1 MLAKLL
7 FADYQN
13 HALPG
18 MHDGPQQ
25 VAEAAATLLSLREA
39 GVYRVLLTP
48 TYRPFYESIRRFQLR
63 RTQAWRLLRDTLPRE
78 TRDMQIFL
86 AAQTVLEPGCCA
98 APDLGRLVI
107 PRSDYLLVELPL
119 PAFADWVDFELH
131 LLLHCRHLRPVF
143 ARFERAVLLYPEKI
157 VNRLLT
163 VPGAA
168 YQFNL
173 SAAGQSAVIPVMR
186 QLIRQEKPVLLG
198 TGAKLPA
205 QTFPQLGEQLSALQS
220 ALGNSA
226 YTSLLR
232 RSFGFAC
239 FSLSSHS

>member
-78 TRDMQIFL
+78 TRDMPNFS
-86 AAQTVLEPGCCA
+86 CC
-98 APDLGRLVI
+98 PD
-107 PRSDYLLVELPL
+107 
-119 PAFADWVDFELH
+119 
-131 LLLHCRHLRPVF
+131 
-143 ARFERAVLLYPEKI
+143 
-157 VNRLLT
+157 
-163 VPGAA
+163 GA
-168 YQFNL
+168 
-173 SAAGQSAVIPVMR
+173 
-186 QLIRQEKPVLLG
+186 
-198 TGAKLPA
+198 
-205 QTFPQLGEQLSALQS
+205 
-220 ALGNSA
+220 
-226 YTSLLR
+226 
-232 RSFGFAC
+232 
-239 FSLSSHS
+239 